1 MAGADDGMGGA
12 PCKAIREEEM
22 KMNRK
27 ADAYVC
33 ELPATPVTQP
43 ARVHVHVHAHV
54 HVQRRRSVRIN

>member
-1 MAGADDGMGGA
+1 
-12 PCKAIREEEM
+12 M

-54 HVQRRRSVRIN
+54 HVQRRRSVRINYN